1 MKNVLF
7 GESGA
12 VERILSKLTEIGPK
26 KFIILAV
33 CAFFCF
39 SILIFYMGY
48 SANRQME
55 KTVTEQFNRQQLIL
69 AKKIA
74 GDISYHFK
82 FLETSLRELNQFRE
96 QNIDQRDEIVTHAT
110 SLSTLLADWLVLAV
124 VQLDPEGKGPVIFS
138 NEEPTGNKGLGIE
151 CDRYFLWGAKPE
163 NRDKI
168 IIGRTF
174 IPDIG
179 PFQGRR
185 LLVMAT
191 PTWSLNPLQ
200 NSNLGYHFEGI
211 SILVVDPASI
221 AQRYTRDVRSGKTGY
236 AWVLDHA
243 GVFLSHYEETF
254 VGEDSITVRQ
264 KKNPDISYAKINEI
278 VRNDLLQGKEG
289 TSWYISGWHRG
300 TISTMK
306 KLFAYSP
313 VVLPGT
319 EDEENPWSVG
329 VTAPAAEV
337 YGIVQSLVV
346 RQWVIAGIF
355 QIMVFFGLA
364 AAVYFSL
371 QWSRM
376 LQTQVHKKTEALRR
390 SESSVR
396 LERDKVKKGMDELIR
411 TQEMLIQSERFAAI
425 GEAAAYLSHEIKNP
439 LVLIGGFA
447 TQVEKSLPKED
458 ANIKKLRIIQ
468 DETSRLELLL
478 TDVRDFTRPS
488 IPRKELLDIHLSIKE
503 TLALMETDLTERGI
517 ECNMLFDDELAPIWF
532 DPEKIEQVLINLIKN
547 AADATS
553 EGDRITIKTQPEGDC
568 TRITITD
575 SGEGMSAETIK
586 KIFDPFFTT
595 KKKGTGL
602 GLAVCRKIIEDH
614 MGELSVV
621 SKEGEGTSV
630 TFTLPKMGGKEA
642 EGD

>member
-7 GESGA
+7 GECGA
-12 VERILSKLTEIGPK
+12 VERILSRLTEIGPK

-33 CAFFCF
+33 CAFLCF
-39 SILIFYMGY
+39 SVLIIYMGY
-48 SANRQME
+48 SANKKME
-55 KTVTEQFNRQQLIL
+55 ETVTEQFNRQQLIL

-96 QNIDQRDEIVTHAT
+96 QNINKKDEIVTHAT

-138 NEEPTGNKGLGIE
+138 NEEPAGNKGLGIGY
-151 CDRYFLWGAKPE
+151 DRYFLWGAKPE
-163 NRDKI
+163 NRGKI
-168 IIGRTF
+168 IIGQTF
-174 IPDIG
+174 RPDIG

-185 LLVMAT
+185 LMIMAA

-200 NSNLGYHFEGI
+200 NSNSGYHFEGI
-211 SILVVDPASI
+211 SLLILDPVSI
-221 AQRYTRDVRSGKTGY
+221 AQRYTRDVRSGETGY
-236 AWVLDHA
+236 AKVLDHA

-254 VGEDSITVRQ
+254 VGEDSFTVRQ

-289 TSWYISGWHRG
+289 TDWYISGWHRG
-300 TISTMK
+300 TVGTMK

-319 EDEENPWSVG
+319 EDEENLWSVG

-346 RQWVIAGIF
+346 RQWVIAGLF
-355 QIMVFFGLA
+355 QVVIFFGLA

-376 LQTQVHKKTEALRR
+376 LQTQVLKKTEALRR
-390 SESSVR
+390 SESRVR
-396 LERDKVKKGMDELIR
+396 LERDKVKEGMDELIK
-411 TQEMLIQSERFAAI
+411 TQEMLIRSERFAAI

-447 TQVEKSLPKED
+447 TQVEKSLPKDD

-488 IPRKELLDIHLSIKE
+488 LPRKELLDIHLSIKE

-517 ECNMLFDDELAPIWF
+517 ECNMLFDDELPPVWF
-532 DPEKIEQVLINLIKN
+532 DPEKIKQVLINLIKN

-553 EGDRITIKTQPEGDC
+553 EGGRITIQTQPDGEY
-568 TRITITD
+568 TRITISD

-614 MGELSVV
+614 MGELSVE
-621 SKEGEGTSV
+621 SQEGEGTSV
-630 TFTLPKMGGKEA
+630 TFTLPKMNGKEA

>member
-7 GESGA
+7 EESGA
-12 VERILSKLTEIGPK
+12 VERILCKLTEIGPK

-138 NEEPTGNKGLGIE
+138 NEEPIGNKGLGFE

-191 PTWSLNPLQ
+191 PTWIMNPFQ

-221 AQRYTRDVRSGKTGY
+221 AQRYT
-236 AWVLDHA
+236 
-243 GVFLSHYEETF
+243 
-254 VGEDSITVRQ
+254 
-264 KKNPDISYAKINEI
+264 
-278 VRNDLLQGKEG
+278 
-289 TSWYISGWHRG
+289 
-300 TISTMK
+300 
-306 KLFAYSP
+306 
-313 VVLPGT
+313 
-319 EDEENPWSVG
+319 
-329 VTAPAAEV
+329 
-337 YGIVQSLVV
+337 
-346 RQWVIAGIF
+346 
-355 QIMVFFGLA
+355 
-364 AAVYFSL
+364 
-371 QWSRM
+371 
-376 LQTQVHKKTEALRR
+376 
-390 SESSVR
+390 
-396 LERDKVKKGMDELIR
+396 
-411 TQEMLIQSERFAAI
+411 
-425 GEAAAYLSHEIKNP
+425 
-439 LVLIGGFA
+439 
-447 TQVEKSLPKED
+447 
-458 ANIKKLRIIQ
+458 
-468 DETSRLELLL
+468 
-478 TDVRDFTRPS
+478 
-488 IPRKELLDIHLSIKE
+488 
-503 TLALMETDLTERGI
+503 
-517 ECNMLFDDELAPIWF
+517 
-532 DPEKIEQVLINLIKN
+532 
-547 AADATS
+547 
-553 EGDRITIKTQPEGDC
+553 
-568 TRITITD
+568 
-575 SGEGMSAETIK
+575 
-586 KIFDPFFTT
+586 
-595 KKKGTGL
+595 
-602 GLAVCRKIIEDH
+602 
-614 MGELSVV
+614 
-621 SKEGEGTSV
+621 
-630 TFTLPKMGGKEA
+630 
-642 EGD
+642 

>member
-1 MKNVLF
+1 M
-7 GESGA
+7 
-12 VERILSKLTEIGPK
+12 SKLTEIGPK
-26 KFIILAV
+26 KFIILAA

-48 SANRQME
+48 SADRQME
-55 KTVTEQFNRQQLIL
+55 KIVTEQFNRQQLIL
-69 AKKIA
+69 TNKIA
-74 GDISYHFK
+74 VDISYHFK
-82 FLETSLRELNQFRE
+82 FLETSLRALNQFRE
-96 QNIDQRDEIVTHAT
+96 RNIDKRDEIVMHAT
-110 SLSTLLADWLVLAV
+110 SISTLLADWLVLAV
-124 VQLDPEGKGPVIFS
+124 VQLDPEKRGPVIFS
-138 NEEPTGNKGLGIE
+138 KEEPGRNKELGIDW
-151 CDRYFLWGAKPE
+151 DRYFLWGAKPE
-163 NRDKI
+163 NRGNI

-174 IPDIG
+174 RPDIG

-185 LLVMAT
+185 LMVMAA
-191 PTWSLNPLQ
+191 PAWSLNPLQ
-200 NSNLGYHFEGI
+200 NSNSDYHFEGI
-211 SILVVDPASI
+211 SLLVVDPVTI
-221 AQRYTRDVRSGKTGY
+221 AQRYTRDIRSGKTGY

-254 VGEDSITVRQ
+254 VGEDSFTVRQ
-264 KKNPDISYAKINEI
+264 KKNPDISYVKINEI

-289 TSWYISGWHRG
+289 TDWYISGWHRG

-319 EDEENPWSVG
+319 DDGENLWSVG

-346 RQWVIAGIF
+346 RQWVIAGLF
-355 QIMVFFGLA
+355 QVVVFFGLA

-376 LQTQVHKKTEALRR
+376 LQTQVLKKTEALRG
-390 SESSVR
+390 SELRVR
-396 LERDKVKKGMDELIR
+396 LERDKVKEGMDELIK
-411 TQEMLIQSERFAAI
+411 TQEMLIRSERFAAI

-447 TQVEKSLPKED
+447 AQMEKSLPEDD
-458 ANIKKLRIIQ
+458 ANIQKLRIIKN
-468 DETSRLELLL
+468 ETSRLELLL
-478 TDVRDFTRPS
+478 MDVRDFTRPS
-488 IPRKELLDIHLSIKE
+488 LPRKELLDIHLSIKE
-503 TLALMETDLTERGI
+503 TLALMETELKESGI
-517 ECNMLFDDELAPIWF
+517 ECNMIFDDTLPPVWF
-532 DPEKIEQVLINLIKN
+532 DPEQIKQVLINLIKN
-547 AADATS
+547 AADATP
-553 EGDRITIKTQPEGDC
+553 EGGITIKTQPDGDY

-575 SGEGMSAETIK
+575 SGEGVLAEIIK

-614 MGELSVV
+614 MGELSVE
-621 SKEGEGTSV
+621 SKEGEGTFV
-630 TFTLPKMGGKEA
+630 TFTLPKMGGKW
-642 EGD
+642 G